1 MERDEFLKKLG
12 LGLALVCTGSCF
24 QGCSKGGE
32 EPEPTNNGG
41 NNSGNTASIDITT
54 LVTVGSAAKAN
65 GVLFIRV
72 APGSATTSF
81 VATSAICPHMGSNLN
96 WVQSENHIECENHHA
111 KFQTSGAVKANPNNG
126 DTVDTLQVYST
137 VLNGTT
143 LTATKS

>member
-12 LGLALVCTGSCF
+12 LGVALVCTGSCF

-32 EPEPTNNGG
+32 EPEPV

-54 LVTVGSAAKAN
+54 LTAVGSAAKAN

-72 APGSATTSF
+72 APGSVITSF

-111 KFQTSGAVKANPNNG
+111 KFQTSGAVKAHPNNG
-126 DTVDTLQVYST
+126 DTVGALQVYST